1 MIFNQTYWDG
11 LFETGNTR
19 WDIGYIST
27 PLKEYID
34 QIENK
39 SLKILVPGAGN
50 GYETEYLY
58 KKGFTNV
65 YYNDF
70 STHVIENFKKRCPL
84 FPEQFILNHDFF
96 SITGHFDIIIELAF
110 FTSFEP
116 EKREELAKKI
126 YTLLKPKGKYI
137 GVFFNHVFGEEHPPF
152 GAVKENYL
160 ELVKGM
166 FKVKTFE
173 PAYNSI
179 KPRAGRELFFIFEK
193 D

>member
-11 LFETGNTR
+11 LYETGNTG

-58 KKGFTNV
+58 KNGFTNV
-65 YYNDF
+65 FYNDF
-70 STHVIENFKKRCPL
+70 STLAIENFKKRCPL

-96 SITGHFDIIIELAF
+96 SLPDHFDIIFELAF
-110 FTSFEP
+110 FTSFAP
-116 EKREELAKKI
+116 EKREELSKKI
-126 YTLLKPKGKYI
+126 YALLNPGGKYV
-137 GVFFNHVFGEEHPPF
+137 GVFFNHVFGEEYPPF
-152 GAVKENYL
+152 GAIKENYL

-166 FKVKTFE
+166 FRIKTFE
-173 PAYNSI
+173 TAYNSI

-193 D
+193 K